1 MIQWK
6 IMLKTVVIGSVVF
19 SCWKST
25 SLFWIH
31 ILNWVLSSK
40 LAEHRFYTRFAA
52 FVANARLRTY
62 KGLGKTNMAPIQR
75 LLHLFYAGSTC
86 PIFLLKM
93 TQYAVG
99 FSLLFKLYD
108 RKSQDAKNPSILQ
121 GFFVTVTTQLNV
133 CSACVV
139 SKKKNETECFWGF
152 LGNAHISPESLV
164 RISWNLAGKYFRKQ
178 VSGLFQK
185 FRNLTEQIV
194 NNSVFLQQR
203 IVTQ

>member
-93 TQYAVG
+93 TQYVAG

-121 GFFVTVTTQLNV
+121 GFFCYRDNPVK

-139 SKKKNETECFWGF
+139 SKKIETEWFCGF

>member
-139 SKKKNETECFWGF
+139 SKKKKWDWML
-152 LGNAHISPESLV
+152 LGLSRKCAYFS
-164 RISWNLAGKYFRKQ
+164 RITCPNFVKFGRNIL
-178 VSGLFQK
+178 QK
-185 FRNLTEQIV
+185 TSKWIIPKIPKSHGANCK
-194 NNSVFLQQR
+194 
-203 IVTQ
+203 